1 MIAGKKILALGVVAA
16 LIGGGVYYYRAVP
29 RGGEVVAVERATTSS
44 AEAATPSVSSGRALV
59 VYFTYSEN
67 IGDTTG
73 LALDA
78 VTAASLHGE
87 KLVDEGNIQAMVKEI
102 TTRTGADTYSIVN
115 AKPYPMNFDDM
126 TNIAKA
132 EIEQDKRIE
141 LKNPLPDL
149 TQYDVIY
156 LGTPI
161 WWYTLP
167 QPVTEFLREAN
178 LAGKT
183 IVPFGI
189 HRGSG
194 FNHNLETIQELAP
207 KARLTKGFTIDAR
220 TPNADTRAQF
230 GTFLDGLTK

>member
-1 MIAGKKILALGVVAA
+1 MSLKKKILAGVLVAA
-16 LIGGGVYYYRAVP
+16 IGAGVYGYTQYVAIRPAEVATVA
-29 RGGEVVAVERATTSS
+29 GGS
-44 AEAATPSVSSGRALV
+44 AEAAQVSAGRSLV

-78 VTAASLHGE
+78 VTAASLHDE
-87 KLVDEGNIQAMVKEI
+87 RLIDEGNILVMADEI
-102 TTRTGADTYSIVN
+102 VRETGADRYSIVN
-115 AKPYPMNFDDM
+115 AEPYSMAFDGM
-126 TNIAKA
+126 TDRAKA
-132 EIEQDKRIE
+132 EIQEDRKIT

-149 TQYDVIY
+149 AQYDVIY

-167 QPVTEFLREAN
+167 QPVKGFLREAN

-194 FNHNLETIQELAP
+194 FNKNLETIQELAP
-207 KARLTKGFTIDAR
+207 KATLTKGFTIDAR
-220 TPNADTRAQF
+220 TPNDKTRAEF
-230 GTFLDGLTK
+230 KDFLASVRN